1 MKETA
6 QLFKNLGHPVR
17 LKVLCL
23 LAREGR
29 QCVCRMLPDVGVPQ
43 PTLSRHLALLKSHGL
58 IDDEREGTMVFY
70 RIAKDTVF
78 DVMRAAGLPCAC
90 KTKARKV
97 IVEAK

>member
-58 IDDEREGTMVFY
+58 IEDEREGTMVFY
-70 RIAKDTVF
+70 QIANGVVIE
-78 DVMRAAGLPCAC
+78 VMHAAGLPCAC
-90 KTKARKV
+90 RTKARKV
-97 IVEAK
+97 NAEAK